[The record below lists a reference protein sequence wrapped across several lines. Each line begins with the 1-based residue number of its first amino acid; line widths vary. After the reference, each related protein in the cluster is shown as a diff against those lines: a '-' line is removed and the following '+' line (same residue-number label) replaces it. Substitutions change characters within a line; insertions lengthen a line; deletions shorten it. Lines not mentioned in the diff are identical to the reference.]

1 MSEIV
6 LDLGMR
12 RSDPDGISLEA
23 QFSLGLTSAVSTQN
37 AGRQSKDE
45 TMAHLSELEK
55 SLV

>member
-37 AGRQSKDE
+37 AGRQSKEE